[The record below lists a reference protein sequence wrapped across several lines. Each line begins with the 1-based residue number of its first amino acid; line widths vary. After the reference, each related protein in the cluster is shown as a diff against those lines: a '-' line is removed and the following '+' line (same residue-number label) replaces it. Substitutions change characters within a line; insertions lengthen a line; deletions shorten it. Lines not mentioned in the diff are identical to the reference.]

1 MKTTQ
6 KLAVLFTV
14 IMSATS
20 CIKEESIMPSEQV
33 VTYTL
38 KCEDCLIYLED
49 DQWNRH
55 NELDRSK
62 YQYFNVKGS
71 FRYQFTNTAGL
82 DTASAVVSVSVLYP
96 RQQVVYLNIW
106 DNQGRSTRVID
117 TLGFSPDYRKDDK
130 YELRAKL
137 DLK

>member
-1 MKTTQ
+1 MNTQQ

-14 IMSATS
+14 IMAAS
-20 CIKEESIMPSEQV
+20 CIKKEQIMPSEQV

-49 DQWNRH
+49 DKWNRY

-117 TLGFSPDYRKDDK
+117 TLGFSPDWTKDYS
-130 YELRAKL
+130 YELSAKL

>member
-1 MKTTQ
+1 MNTQQ
-6 KLAVLFTV
+6 KLAVLFMV
-14 IMSATS
+14 IMTAS
-20 CIKEESIMPSEQV
+20 CIKEEQIMPSDQV
-33 VTYTL
+33 VTYSL

-49 DQWNRH
+49 DKWNRY

-117 TLGFSPDYRKDDK
+117 TLGFSPDWTKVDK

>member
-1 MKTTQ
+1 MKTKQ

-14 IMSATS
+14 IMAAS
-20 CIKEESIMPSEQV
+20 CIKKEQIMPSEQV
-33 VTYTL
+33 VTYSL

-49 DQWNRH
+49 DKWNRY

-71 FRYQFTNTAGL
+71 FRYQFTNTAVL

-117 TLGFSPDYRKDDK
+117 TLGFSPNYRKVDK
-130 YELRAKL
+130 YEAIVKL
-137 DLK
+137 PLK